1 MAWPALPSPPGTS
14 RKGRARLP
22 LRAVWGRAAR
32 REIPFASNFL
42 LGSGIAWGRTEAHAM
57 KTKVTLAARMLLGLI
72 FFVFGLNG
80 FFHFLPQ
87 PPMSGP
93 PADFVGAL
101 LATGY
106 FFPLLKG
113 TEVITGALLLS
124 GRLVPLALTVLAPV
138 VVNIVAFH
146 LFLAPSGLPLPLV
159 IVALGVFLA
168 WSYRSAFSGV
178 LRVNALP

>member
-1 MAWPALPSPPGTS
+1 
-14 RKGRARLP
+14 
-22 LRAVWGRAAR
+22 
-32 REIPFASNFL
+32 
-42 LGSGIAWGRTEAHAM
+42 M
-57 KTKVTLAARMLLGLI
+57 KTKVTLVARILLGLI
-72 FFVFGLNG
+72 FLVFGANG

-93 PADFVGAL
+93 PADFIGAL

-106 FFPLLKG
+106 LFPLLKG
-113 TEVITGALLLS
+113 TEVVVGALLLS

-146 LFLAPSGLPLPLV
+146 LFLAPSGLAVPLV
-159 IVALGVFLA
+159 VVALGVFLA

-178 LRVNALP
+178 LRVNVEPDGAGEAGRTGSRNLAAAE

>member
-1 MAWPALPSPPGTS
+1 MKSKVILG
-14 RKGRARLP
+14 AR
-22 LRAVWGRAAR
+22 
-32 REIPFASNFL
+32 I
-42 LGSGIAWGRTEAHAM
+42 
-57 KTKVTLAARMLLGLI
+57 LLGLI

-93 PADFVGAL
+93 PAAFGGAL

-106 FFPLLKG
+106 MFPLIKA
-113 TEVITGALLLS
+113 TEVIGGVLLLS

-178 LRVNALP
+178 LQVNAAPDRADQTSASASRASRAAHAAE